1 MESAPF
7 RQRLLERVCERRA
20 ALTIAFVFAG
30 LLFSVSIAIFL
41 FADVSPSSNIIALVD
56 AVLSGIVLVSSGFV
70 LRTCNRFQRN
80 E

>member
-1 MESAPF
+1 MENAPF
-7 RQRLLERVCERRA
+7 RQRLLERVCERRG

-30 LLFSVSIAIFL
+30 LLFSVSIGIFL
-41 FADVSPSSNIIALVD
+41 FADVSTGSNVIALVD